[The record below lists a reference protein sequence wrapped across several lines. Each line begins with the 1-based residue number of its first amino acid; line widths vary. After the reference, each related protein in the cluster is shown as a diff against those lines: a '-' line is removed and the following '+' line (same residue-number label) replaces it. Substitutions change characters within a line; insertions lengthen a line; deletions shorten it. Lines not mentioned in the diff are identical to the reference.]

1 MPAATRDPSTPLAL
15 AIIASL
21 AALGACIGKDP
32 ATVSA
37 PAEVPNDDAPADSGA
52 AASDLDRFTGT
63 WSTTSATQTLAGCR
77 SAGTRPGVG
86 VTFTVTRGA
95 ASDLV
100 LTNVLVPTCPFKA
113 TVSGD
118 VATLDPGQ
126 TCALAQ
132 QGATDTYAYAPTS
145 KIELATGDQQATIQ
159 FEATITS
166 SAGGGSCTFTE
177 VGIYEK
183 Q

>member
-1 MPAATRDPSTPLAL
+1 MAIALRPRPLAL
-15 AIIASL
+15 APLLVVALAS
-21 AALGACIGKDP
+21 LGACVGEDP
-32 ATVSA
+32 APVSG
-37 PAEVPNDDAPADSGA
+37 PTSTPDNDGDGDAGGA
-52 AASDLDRFTGT
+52 AVDLDRFTGT

-77 SAGTRPGVG
+77 AAGTRPGVS
-86 VTFTVTRGA
+86 VTFTVTKGA

-100 LTNVLVPTCPFKA
+100 LTNVLVPSCPFKA
-113 TVSGD
+113 KVSGD
-118 VATLDPGQ
+118 VATLEPGQ
-126 TCALAQ
+126 ACVLAT
-132 QGATDTYAYAPTS
+132 QGGTDSYAYAPTS

-177 VGIYEK
+177 VGIYTK